1 LVACN
6 LVEAVLA
13 GRVEPIGALGM
24 AGQLH
29 DYTSA
34 PLVRSGIGR
43 LLRGHRDCTGRNKM
57 PLELELIHTHD
68 IMSEYV
74 VITWLLAGLSRV
86 MQFKVS
92 WGL

>member
-1 LVACN
+1 
-6 LVEAVLA
+6 VLA

-43 LLRGHRDCTGRNKM
+43 LLRGRRDCTGRNKAGAM
-57 PLELELIHTHD
+57 PLELELIHSHD
-68 IMSEYV
+68 RMSEYV

-92 WGL
+92 